1 MIIDLALIA
10 AAIGAVISGYRR
22 GFLQSLL
29 STIGYIGGGV
39 AGLALALHFVENVH
53 STLNKF
59 ASIIV
64 AIFLAAELGRRAFT
78 WLGKYFHTK
87 ILWGPL
93 RFIDSVAGV
102 ALELIRVG
110 VIAFLIVSVILWSPW
125 TSARKVVAESTL
137 YPKISKQMPDVLSQ
151 LRTDL
156 EKKLRVNL
164 R

>member
-1 MIIDLALIA
+1 MIIDLLLIGA
-10 AAIGAVISGYRR
+10 AFGAVISGYRR

-39 AGLALALHFVENVH
+39 AGLALALQYVGNVQN
-53 STLNKF
+53 TINRF

-64 AIFLAAELGRRAFT
+64 AIFLVAEIGRRLFT
-78 WLGKYFHTK
+78 MLGKFFHTR

-102 ALELIRVG
+102 ALELARV
-110 VIAFLIVSVILWSPW
+110 VIVAFMVVSVILWSPW
-125 TSARKVVAESTL
+125 TSARQVVAESKI
-137 YPKISKQMPDVLSQ
+137 YPEISKQMPDVLNK
-151 LRTDL
+151 LRLDV
-156 EKKLRVNL
+156 EKKLKLNL